1 MRDDGEVTPRLS
13 REAAIVEYYRVAG
26 DDYAHWSPDLHMHFG
41 YCRRGAWPWQRGP
54 MLRALTSVVHRE
66 LALAPDQ
73 LGCVADLGCGVGSS
87 ARELARGYDAL
98 ELLGVTLV
106 PEQVERGRALTR
118 VAGLDARVRLCV
130 ADYRT
135 LPLPD
140 AALVGAYAIES
151 SCYDPS
157 GGKALIREAARCL
170 RPGARL
176 VVADAFR
183 RHAGPLPRHAA
194 RCLRGMSEGWVL
206 PGLAAL
212 DEFAAALRE
221 AGFVGLAIT
230 DISWRVA
237 PSLLHVP
244 LAVLRFRLAH
254 RRTPL
259 EPRRRGNSSA
269 PLWCLA
275 SALLAP
281 RHFGYFI
288 VTATRGPN

>member
-1 MRDDGEVTPRLS
+1 MTPRLS
-13 REAAIVEYYRVAG
+13 REAAIVEYYRLAG
-26 DDYAHWSPDLHMHFG
+26 DDYAHWSADMHMHFG
-41 YCRRGAWPWQRGP
+41 YCRRGAWPWQRSN
-54 MLRALTSVVHRE
+54 MLRALSHVVHAR

-73 LGCVADLGCGVGSS
+73 RGCVVDLGCGVGSS
-87 ARELARGYDAL
+87 ARELALAHAEL

-106 PEQVERGRALTR
+106 PEQVERGLALARA
-118 VAGLDARVRLCV
+118 AGLERRVRLCV
-130 ADYRT
+130 ADYRK
-135 LPLPD
+135 LPVPD

-157 GGKALIREAARCL
+157 GGAALIREAARCL

-183 RHAGPLPRHAA
+183 RRSGALPRHAA

-212 DEFAAALRE
+212 DEFVAALRDS
-221 AGFVGLAIT
+221 GFVALDVA

-244 LAVLRFRLAH
+244 LAVLGFRLAH
-254 RRTPL
+254 RRESL
-259 EPRRRGNSSA
+259 ALRRRGNLHA

-281 RHFGYFI
+281 RQFGYFLI
-288 VTATRGPN
+288 TATRG